1 MRKIYILFLTA
12 CFTSSLLAQDPV
24 FVNTI
29 TGNNPNTSNPY
40 STGQT
45 VDPGLTVS
53 GIGRSSVLAGANA
66 MDRYNADG
74 FSTGAFSA
82 TTYFYFTIT
91 PTTGKYVS
99 FFSLAFTLQRD
110 EPQGPTSLALRCS
123 VDNFTANI
131 GTLAA
136 SSLTGTLNTIDLN
149 LPQFQNIPP
158 NTPITFRIYGWNS
171 GNINGDLS
179 VNDFIFRGFVT
190 SAPLPVK
197 LNYFNGAK
205 QGNIF
210 SLNWLASCSN
220 TTGAG
225 FTIERSSD
233 GRNFTAINSFTAS
246 STRCLQPFEYIDNS
260 PLAGKNFYRLKM
272 TEDNGKTIYSSI
284 IILLNAETGFDIVG
298 LLPSLVKT
306 NAVLNVTSA
315 QKTKLNVVVTDFAGR
330 ALQQQAFNLVAG
342 SNQLGM
348 NFANLAAGAYQI
360 TGVTTNG
367 EKTTVRFIK
376 Q

>member
-1 MRKIYILFLTA
+1 MKKIYILLVA
-12 CFTSSLLAQDPV
+12 LSIANSLFAQSIFDNP
-24 FVNTI
+24 I
-29 TGNNPNTSNPY
+29 TGTNTSAANPY
-40 STGQT
+40 TAGQT
-45 VDPGLTVS
+45 VDPNITVT
-53 GIGRSSVLAGANA
+53 GIGRGPGTLAANSI
-66 MDRYNADG
+66 DSYNANNWNNG
-74 FSTGAFSA
+74 GAIDL
-82 TTYFYFTIT
+82 TDYFTFTLT
-91 PTTGKYVS
+91 PNAGKAINFVS
-99 FFSLAFTLQRD
+99 FVFTLQRSN
-110 EPQGPTSLALRCS
+110 QGPVNIALRSS
-123 VDNFTANI
+123 VDAFTANI
-131 GTLAA
+131 GSPAT
-136 SSLTGTLNTIDLN
+136 STGSTLNTISLSGASY
-149 LPQFQNIPP
+149 QNI
-158 NTPITFRIYGWNS
+158 TTAIEFRIYGWNS
-171 GNINGDLS
+171 TNNGGALS
-179 VNDFIFRGFVT
+179 VNDFTFNGVT
-190 SAPLPVK
+190 GTVLPVK

>member
-1 MRKIYILFLTA
+1 MKKIYILLLTA
-12 CFTSSLLAQDPV
+12 CIANGLLAQDPV
-24 FVNTI
+24 FLNPI
-29 TGNNPNTSNPY
+29 TGTNPNTSNPY
-40 STGQT
+40 TAGQT
-45 VDPGLTVS
+45 VDPGLLVS
-53 GIGRSSVLAGANA
+53 GIGRGSGIAGANA
-66 MDRYNADG
+66 IDRYNADG
-74 FSTGAFSA
+74 FSTGVFDIND
-82 TTYFYFTIT
+82 YFYFTIT
-91 PTTGKYVS
+91 PTVGKYVS
-99 FFSLAFTLQRD
+99 FFNLAFTLQSD
-110 EPQGPTSLALRCS
+110 AQGPTSFALRCS
-123 VDNFTANI
+123 VDGYTANI
-131 GTLAA
+131 GTITA
-136 SSLTGTLNTIDLN
+136 SIAPGTLNTVDLQA
-149 LPQFQNIPP
+149 PQFQNILPG
-158 NTPITFRIYGWNS
+158 TPITFRIYGWNS
-171 GNINGDLS
+171 GNINADLS
-179 VNDFIFRGFVT
+179 VNDFTFRGFVT

-225 FTIERSSD
+225 FTIERSND

-272 TEDNGKTIYSSI
+272 TEDNGQTIYSSI

-306 NAVLNVTSA
+306 NAVLNVASA

-330 ALQQQAFNLVAG
+330 TLQQQVFNIVAG
-342 SNQLGM
+342 SNQLDM

-360 TGVTTNG
+360 TGVITNG
-367 EKTTVRFIK
+367 EKTTIRFVK